1 MHRDRDLSNQESLLD
16 DSSLETAKSSVK
28 DYLGTFPQ
36 MISQSL
42 LDDITASAD
51 RLISYDYSDS
61 LPATI
66 NKAVDVSKED
76 ETRDKLFIYNNLKVQ
91 FEDIKTRRGLQ
102 TETQNNYYP
111 PEDAHIA
118 IAQKLYDNIP
128 QA

>member
-1 MHRDRDLSNQESLLD
+1 
-16 DSSLETAKSSVK
+16 
-28 DYLGTFPQ
+28 

-76 ETRDKLFIYNNLKVQ
+76 EVKDKLFMYNNLKRQ
-91 FEDIKTRRGLQ
+91 FEDIKNKRGLQ
-102 TETQNNYYP
+102 TETENDYYP
-111 PEDAHIA
+111 PEEAHIS